1 MNWSDAEKKEK
12 RHQEDLDRLR
22 SFRPMDDTFMR
33 GLFKENLPLAELVL
47 RIITGKPDLIL
58 TKCETQAD
66 MKRVTGAR
74 SICLDAYA
82 TDSAGKKYDI
92 EVQRADNGADPHR
105 ARYHSSVMDVENLDE
120 KQDYKEL
127 PDTYIIFIT
136 ENDYYKAGEPVYTI
150 QNMNLTLNRPFN
162 DGAHILYVN
171 GEYRDDSEI
180 GRLMHDFNCTSA
192 DEMNFELLAE
202 RTRYLKENPKGVSEM
217 CKVME
222 DLRVE
227 SYTEGRE
234 EQARMMAQKLYRKGY
249 SIEEIA
255 DMVEYSTEKVEEWL
269 TPKAGL
275 NRRKSA
281 RVSQRKNTISGRFC
295 VVINS

>member
-12 RHQEDLDRLR
+12 QHQEDLDRLR

-127 PDTYIIFIT
+127 PDTYVIFIT
-136 ENDYYKAGEPVYTI
+136 ENDYYKAGEPVYVI
-150 QNMNLTLNRPFN
+150 QNMNLTLGQPFG

-171 GEYRDDSEI
+171 GQYRGDSDI
-180 GRLMHDFNCTSA
+180 GRLMHDFNCTKA
-192 DEMNFELLAE
+192 EDMNFELMAE
-202 RTRYLKENPKGVSEM
+202 RTRYLKENPKGVGAM

-222 DLRVE
+222 ELRVE
-227 SYTEGRE
+227 SFTEGRE
-234 EQARMMAQKLYRKGY
+234 EGRVEQAKATALKMSQKGM
-249 SIEEIA
+249 SIDEISEL
-255 DMVEYSTEKVEEWL
+255 VGFSIKTVTEWL
-269 TPKAGL
+269 APKA
-275 NRRKSA
+275 
-281 RVSQRKNTISGRFC
+281 C
-295 VVINS
+295 

>member
-127 PDTYIIFIT
+127 PDTYVIFIT

-222 DLRVE
+222 DLRDE
-227 SYTEGRE
+227 SYAEGHAEGRE
-234 EQARMMAQKLYRKGY
+234 EQAQMTAKNLYEQGLT
-249 SIEEIA
+249 IEQIA
-255 DMVEYSTEKVEEWL
+255 RAIGFSMETVEKWL
-269 TPKAGL
+269 TQKAG
-275 NRRKSA
+275 
-281 RVSQRKNTISGRFC
+281 
-295 VVINS
+295 

>member
-222 DLRVE
+222 DLRDE
-227 SYTEGRE
+227 SYAEGRAEGHAEGRE
-234 EQARMMAQKLYRKGY
+234 EQAQMTAKNLYEQGLT
-249 SIEEIA
+249 IEQIA
-255 DMVEYSTEKVEEWL
+255 RAIDFSMETVEKWL
-269 TPKAGL
+269 TQKAG
-275 NRRKSA
+275 
-281 RVSQRKNTISGRFC
+281 
-295 VVINS
+295 